1 MFQQNNTDSER
12 ENSIKIIWVGD
23 SGTGKTNL
31 ITVAAGFE
39 FNSNS
44 LSTTS
49 CSYVQIKIKKDEK
62 EYKVNLWDTIGQEKY
77 RSLTKIFVK
86 DSKIVIFVYDIT
98 NRESFES
105 LPYWKKIIDEIL
117 GNDVTLGV
125 IGNKIDL
132 YLQEKVKAKEGKEF
146 ADSIGAKFKETSA
159 KDNPKDVSDFIDK
172 MVNVY
177 LKNDKNDNRRD
188 SVKIKKGKEENN
200 EKKGCCWYL

>member
-1 MFQQNNTDSER
+1 MFQQNNADSER
-12 ENSIKIIWVGD
+12 ENSIKIILVGD

-105 LPYWKKIIDEIL
+105 LPYWKK
-117 GNDVTLGV
+117 NNRWN
-125 IGNKIDL
+125 IG
-132 YLQEKVKAKEGKEF
+132 
-146 ADSIGAKFKETSA
+146 
-159 KDNPKDVSDFIDK
+159 
-172 MVNVY
+172 
-177 LKNDKNDNRRD
+177 
-188 SVKIKKGKEENN
+188 
-200 EKKGCCWYL
+200 

>member
-77 RSLTKIFVK
+77 RSLTKIFLK

-98 NRESFES
+98 KEESFES
-105 LPYWKKIIDEIL
+105 LPFWKKIIDDVVGETPIL
-117 GNDVTLGV
+117 AV
-125 IGNKIDL
+125 IGNKNDL
-132 YLQEKVKAKEGKEF
+132 YLDEKVKEEDGEKYAK
-146 ADSIGAKFKETSA
+146 SIGAKFLLTSA
-159 KDNPKDVSDFIDK
+159 KNDPTGFIQF
-172 MVNVY
+172 
-177 LKNDKNDNRRD
+177 L
-188 SVKIKKGKEENN
+188 E
-200 EKKGCCWYL
+200 

>member
-1 MFQQNNTDSER
+1 MFQQNNADSER
-12 ENSIKIIWVGD
+12 ENSIKIILVGD

-77 RSLTKIFVK
+77 RSLTKIFLK

-98 NRESFES
+98 KEESFES
-105 LPYWKKIIDEIL
+105 LPFWKKIIDDVVGETPIL
-117 GNDVTLGV
+117 AV
-125 IGNKIDL
+125 IGNKNDL
-132 YLQEKVKAKEGKEF
+132 YLDEKVKEEDGEKYAK
-146 ADSIGAKFKETSA
+146 SIGAKFLLTSA
-159 KDNPKDVSDFIDK
+159 KNDPKGFILFLEKMVEEYLSKNDSKTERIESITIDK
-172 MVNVY
+172 
-177 LKNDKNDNRRD
+177 
-188 SVKIKKGKEENN
+188 IPKKKSS
-200 EKKGCCWYL
+200 KCC

>member
-1 MFQQNNTDSER
+1 MFQQNNADSER
-12 ENSIKIIWVGD
+12 ENSIKIILVGD

-77 RSLTKIFVK
+77 RSLTKIFLK

-98 NRESFES
+98 KRESFES
-105 LPYWKKIIDEIL
+105 LNYWKKIIDEIL
-117 GNDVTLGV
+117 GPGPKLAVV
-125 IGNKIDL
+125 GNKNDL
-132 YLQEKVKAKEGKEF
+132 YYDEQVKEEEGEEY
-146 ADSIGAKFKETSA
+146 ANNIGAKFLLTSA
-159 KDNPKDVSDFIDK
+159 KNDSKGFIKFIDQL
-172 MVNVY
+172 VLEY
-177 LKNDKNDNRRD
+177 LGNNNDESERIESVVINR
-188 SVKIKKGKEENN
+188 VPKKKLM
-200 EKKGCCWYL
+200 GCC

>member
-1 MFQQNNTDSER
+1 MFQQNNADSER
-12 ENSIKIIWVGD
+12 ENSIKIILVGD

-105 LPYWKKIIDEIL
+105 LPFWKKIIDDVVGETPIL
-117 GNDVTLGV
+117 AV
-125 IGNKIDL
+125 IGNKNDL
-132 YLQEKVKAKEGKEF
+132 YLDEKVKEEDGEKYAK
-146 ADSIGAKFKETSA
+146 SIGAKFLLTSA
-159 KDNPKDVSDFIDK
+159 KNDPKGFILFLEKMVEEYLSKNDSETERIESITIDK
-172 MVNVY
+172 
-177 LKNDKNDNRRD
+177 
-188 SVKIKKGKEENN
+188 IPKKKSS
-200 EKKGCCWYL
+200 KCC

>member
-1 MFQQNNTDSER
+1 MFQQNNADSER
-12 ENSIKIIWVGD
+12 ENSIKIILVGD

-77 RSLTKIFVK
+77 RSLTKIFLK

-98 NRESFES
+98 KEESFES
-105 LPYWKKIIDEIL
+105 LPFWKKIIDDVVGETPIL
-117 GNDVTLGV
+117 AV
-125 IGNKIDL
+125 IGNKNDL
-132 YLQEKVKAKEGKEF
+132 YLDEKVKEEDGEKYAK
-146 ADSIGAKFKETSA
+146 SIGAKFLLTSA
-159 KDNPKDVSDFIDK
+159 KNDPKGFILFLEKMVEEYLSKNDSETERIESITIDK
-172 MVNVY
+172 
-177 LKNDKNDNRRD
+177 
-188 SVKIKKGKEENN
+188 IPKKKSS
-200 EKKGCCWYL
+200 KCC